1 MQNFAPRVAPRRF
14 FPRPLFAGFVALCLA
29 GAASATNHI
38 LRQDEVMAGLNG
50 DPKVQF
56 IEITVG
62 GDDQKNWGPQGGETT
77 SRAMLVFFNA
87 NGVQTGTF
95 FFPSNPPPGL
105 NTVLIATTNFAAL
118 PGAPIPDMIMPPL
131 LNPGS
136 GKVCFKGNPGN
147 FFAFDVNLCL
157 SYGNFPAS
165 QTEGAG
171 APAPALPILGEPN
184 SLTRVQN
191 FAFGN
196 LSSRNADF
204 VLASPTP
211 ANTRGQTMIF
221 PVDGPEIDFVP
232 SSLNLGERDMTL
244 GPSGPQTVVITNRGT
259 VNPLIIT
266 NISVAGTDANQFL
279 IVNDS
284 GQATLPPGG
293 IRAVQVTFDPD
304 SPGGKSASLRVVC
317 NDTNEMVSNVELRG
331 FGVDPNA
338 PEIDVLPAVVNFPNQ
353 NIAAGST
360 TLQNVTITNRGT
372 ITPLVV
378 SNFVIVGTH
387 AGQFRITSST
397 NLAVVVPRG
406 SRIVNVTFDPDS
418 AGPKN
423 ALLRIFST
431 DPDEGVVE
439 VQLRGNGFDLNP
451 CVPPNP
457 TNTFAQNIAFNA
469 QMACPGFTFSG
480 STLGATPDGASTCSG
495 AFPDVWYR
503 YIPGS
508 NGTLVTT
515 LVRVGSTAPLVLSA
529 HSAAPGSVQNQL
541 GCVLVLSNSSTAR
554 LTLPVTNGVAV
565 VLRIAGVAS
574 LGSSFE
580 LTLEG
585 PPCSAFDR
593 NENGITDSCES
604 DFGDAP
610 APYPTT
616 LANDGAR
623 HRAFTPLFLGERVDP
638 NDDGQPSALAT
649 GDNVDGPP
657 NDEDGVTFLSPM
669 VARSSVSIAELK
681 VVASAA
687 GVLNAWIDFNA
698 DGDWADAGEQIFS
711 NRALVAGANAL
722 SFAIPAGA
730 TPTNVTFARFR
741 LSTSGGISF
750 TGSANDG
757 EVEDYAMEI
766 LAEAQLPGELAVRI
780 NEVMAGL
787 NGDSTVQF
795 VEVEAN
801 GVLNKAWGPQGV
813 ESVGRAMLVFFDEA
827 GRQTGR
833 FVFPSNAPAGA
844 DTVLVATRAF
854 AEHTGIEPDFVMP
867 PEVLAIAGKVAF
879 KTNPDNRHFDINV
892 ALSYGGPGYFG
903 PTDGAGPANT
913 NELPILHARSLGRVQ
928 EFSFGLND
936 NAAFQ
941 LGAPTPRNTAGQ
953 TFALSSTSL
962 AEQGN
967 TVFSRETFRGN
978 GRTCATCHLP
988 GKDQF
993 GLTPMTILNLPR
1005 SDPLFVFEENVNVL
1019 RLTASSQ
1026 PSDLRGVING
1036 TLGTAKILAGSEDTY
1051 LVIGGTNLA
1060 GAITDQNGNGGTL
1073 QSITKGDLDGPTPG
1087 NGSPRGLEHH
1097 ELLEH
1102 GRGLILEN
1110 IDGFK
1115 RGEVFR
1121 ASPHLLNLALTA
1133 PFGLSGEF
1141 DSLEDFSDGAVVQHF
1156 PRSLARISGVDFR
1169 HPTREELEAMTAFM
1183 FAISNPPTNSLNLD
1197 RLATTEAQKR
1207 GRAMFFGEEGR
1218 CSKCHNGPVLALS
1231 DGTLPGSVTNRND
1244 NFNTGVANV
1253 LQNLMDGLPTE
1264 PAGRPAGQSDRKFNT
1279 PPLFNIRLTAP
1290 FFHDGSAAT
1299 LTAAVQFYDAEEFHS
1314 SPAGADV
1321 GSLLAANKPDKV
1333 ADMVA
1338 FLESLVEL
1346 PVSFTRELEFGV
1358 CCPGT
1363 PLFGPLTATI
1373 TNSGS
1378 TTLAITNVLIAGTNA
1393 ADFEIVSD
1401 TGEIDLAP
1409 GATRLIGVA
1418 YVPGTAG
1425 AKQATLEVYSHDTN
1439 LLGSF
1444 SFGIALKGAD
1454 SIVQAVP
1461 SSEDFGAH
1469 VTLRWT
1475 AVAGRRYQVQ
1485 FKASLSDPEWT
1496 NLPGEV
1502 TASGNSASLVD
1513 TPAPATQRFYRVM
1526 ALR

>member
-1 MQNFAPRVAPRRF
+1 MPLLTPRRSSSRF
-14 FPRPLFAGFVALCLA
+14 ARPLFAAVTAIGLA

-62 GDDQKNWGPQGGETT
+62 GDDQKNWGPQGAETT
-77 SRAMLVFFNA
+77 SRAMLVFFNG

-95 FFPSNPPPGL
+95 FFPSNPPAGL

-118 PGAPIPDMIMPPL
+118 AGAPIPDMIMPPL

-157 SYGNFPAS
+157 SYGNFPAN
-165 QTEGAG
+165 QTDGAG
-171 APAPALPILGEPN
+171 APAPALPMVGEPN

-191 FAFGN
+191 FVFGS

-204 VLASPTP
+204 ILASPTP

-221 PVDGPEIDFVP
+221 PVDGPEIDFLP
-232 SSLNLGERDMTL
+232 SSLNLGDRDMTL
-244 GPSGPQTVVITNRGT
+244 GPSTPQTVIITNRGT
-259 VNPLIIT
+259 VNPLVIT
-266 NISVAGTDANQFL
+266 NISVAGTDANQFT
-279 IVNDS
+279 IANDS
-284 GQATLPPGG
+284 GQTTLPPGG
-293 IRAVQVTFDPD
+293 LRTVQVTFDPN
-304 SPGGKSASLRVVC
+304 SPGTKSASLLVVC
-317 NDTNEMVSNVELRG
+317 NDTNETLANVELRG

-338 PEIDVLPAVVNFPNQ
+338 PEIDLLPAVVNFPNQ
-353 NIAAGST
+353 NIASGST
-360 TLQNVTITNRGT
+360 PLQNVTITNRGSLT
-372 ITPLVV
+372 SLVV
-378 SNFVIVGTH
+378 SNFVIGGTH

-397 NLAVVVPRG
+397 NLATVVPRG
-406 SRIVNVTFDPDS
+406 SRIVNVAFDPDS

-431 DPDEGVVE
+431 DPDEGVAE

-457 TNTFAQNIAFNA
+457 TNTFAQNIAGNA

-480 STLGATPDGASTCSG
+480 TTLGATPDGASTCAG
-495 AFPDVWYR
+495 GFPDVWYR

-508 NGTLVTT
+508 NGTLVAR
-515 LVRVGSTAPLVLSA
+515 LVRIGLASPMILSA
-529 HSAAPGSVQNQL
+529 HAAAPGSVQNQF
-541 GCVLVLSNSSTAR
+541 GCVNVPSNSPNAS
-554 LTLPVTNGVAV
+554 LTLPVTNGAAV
-565 VLRIAGVAS
+565 LIRIAGLAS
-574 LGSSFE
+574 SSTSFE

-593 NENGITDSCES
+593 NENGITDSCEF

-623 HRAFTPLFLGERVDP
+623 HRAFTPLFLGQRVDP
-638 NDDGQPSALAT
+638 NADGGPTALAT
-649 GDNVDGPP
+649 GDNQDGPP
-657 NDEDGVTFLSPM
+657 NDEDGVTLLSPIG
-669 VARSSVSIAELK
+669 SGSVVSTADLR

-687 GVLNAWIDFNA
+687 GALNAWIDFNA
-698 DGDWADAGEQIFS
+698 DGDWADPGEQIFS
-711 NRALVAGANAL
+711 NRALLAGANLL
-722 SFAIPAGA
+722 SFAVPSGA
-730 TPTNVTFARFR
+730 TPTNRTFARFR
-741 LSTSGGISF
+741 ISSAGSVSF

-766 LAEAQLPGELAVRI
+766 LPELRTAGELAVRI

-795 VEVEAN
+795 VELQAN
-801 GVLNKAWGPQGV
+801 GTVNKAWGPQGG
-813 ESVGRAMLVFFDEA
+813 EGVGRAMLVFFDEA

-833 FVFPSNAPAGA
+833 FVFPSNAPSGA
-844 DTVLVATRAF
+844 DTVLVATPAF
-854 AEHTGIEPDFVMP
+854 ADHTGLEPDFVIS

-879 KTNPDNRHFDINV
+879 QSNPDNRHFDINV
-892 ALSYGGPGYFG
+892 ALSYGGPEYFG

-913 NELPILHARSLGRVQ
+913 NQLPILHARSLGRVQ
-928 EFSFGLND
+928 EFPFGLND

-941 LGAPTPRNTAGQ
+941 LGIPTPRNTAGE
-953 TFALSSTSL
+953 TFALTSVSL
-962 AEQGN
+962 PEQGN
-967 TVFSRETFRGN
+967 TLFSRETFRGN

-993 GLTPMTILNLPR
+993 GLTPMTILNLPP
-1005 SDPLFVFEENVNVL
+1005 SDPLFVFEENVNLLKLAV
-1019 RLTASSQ
+1019 TAQ
-1026 PSDLRGVING
+1026 PSDLRGEING
-1036 TLGTAKILAGSEDTY
+1036 TMGSAKVLAGSGDTY

-1060 GAITDQNGNGGTL
+1060 GAITDQNGNGGML
-1073 QSITKGDLDGPTPG
+1073 QSITEGDLDGPTPG

-1097 ELLEH
+1097 ALLEH

-1156 PRSLARISGVDFR
+1156 PRSLARVSGVDFR

-1183 FAISNPPTNSLNLD
+1183 FGISNPPTNSLNLD
-1197 RLATTEAQKR
+1197 RFATTEAQKR
-1207 GRAMFFGEEGR
+1207 GRAMFFGDEGR

-1253 LQNLMDGLPTE
+1253 LRNLMDGLPTE
-1264 PAGRPAGQSDRKFNT
+1264 PAGRTPGQSDRKFNT

-1299 LTAAVQFYDAEEFHS
+1299 LTDAVKFYDAEEFHS

-1346 PVSFTRELEFGV
+1346 PVSFTRELAFGV
-1358 CCPGT
+1358 NP
-1363 PLFGPLTATI
+1363 PFGPLTVGI
-1373 TNSGS
+1373 TNSSS
-1378 TTLAITNVLIAGTNA
+1378 TTLAITNLVINGTNA
-1393 ADFEIVSD
+1393 TDFEIVSD
-1401 TGEIDLAP
+1401 AGEINLAP
-1409 GATRLIGVA
+1409 GETHLIQVA
-1418 YVPGTAG
+1418 YGPATAG
-1425 AKQATLEVYSHDTN
+1425 AKQATLEIYAHDTN

-1444 SFGIALKGAD
+1444 SFGVALNGAD
-1454 SIVQAVP
+1454 SIVQASP

-1485 FKASLSDPEWT
+1485 FKANLSDAEWT

-1502 TASGNSASLVD
+1502 TATGNSAFLID

-1526 ALR
+1526 ALP